1 MKLGRRF
8 VAVVGAVA
16 VTTASGI
23 TAWGAFAAPGDPQL
37 GLRVASPQIR
47 VERVEGDP
55 FIFAELGTFVGVTK
69 AALQI
74 EAVPGADGNADLWLV
89 RKDARGTIVRDRK
102 IQTPVR
108 GPMSLGLPDF
118 LDVELRTAA
127 GALVTRQTLSFCPG
141 GAWGMEQQARLDA
154 TGPAEPQLA
163 NSCGTHLTRHIVYG
177 LDKGWAAS
185 VGNDLLSN
193 FEGADG
199 DYRVTLRIT
208 PTYVKQF
215 AIPAAQAKASVSM
228 TVTTVPCPYEPD
240 WCAPPE
246 EGGGGS
252 AALSRTAPTTSST
265 SATSHGDHT
274 AHGSDHAKGHG
285 AQKLDPVVR
294 AAAADVSASSART
307 ATLESST
314 ALRIA
319 SAKANPQR
327 RDRAEAD
334 GSRRTNGLPDMVAL
348 PAFDMQVGTD
358 EEGRDQLS
366 FGANIANLGSGP
378 LVVEGYRSSDDTMRA
393 TQFEYRDGEPVR
405 SSPAGEFEWDPR
417 EGHLHWHFEDIAQYD
432 LVAADGSVTRSG
444 KQAFCLAPT
453 DPIDLTIRGAAQRVE
468 TDRLWSNCGGQ
479 SAIWIREVL
488 PAGWGD
494 TYYQGLPG
502 QAFDVTGLPNGTYT
516 VRVTTN
522 FRNRLKESDTTNNVS
537 HRRIELGGSPGERT
551 VTELD

>member
-1 MKLGRRF
+1 MKVGRRF
-8 VAVVGAVA
+8 MAVVGAVA

-69 AALQI
+69 AALQV

-89 RKDARGTIVRDRK
+89 RKESRGTIVRDRR

-118 LDVELRTAA
+118 LDLELRTGA
-127 GALVTRQTLSFCPG
+127 GKLVTRQTLSFCPG

-163 NSCGTHLTRHIVYG
+163 SSCGTHLTKHIVYG

-185 VGNDLLSN
+185 VGNDLISN

-199 DYRVTLRIT
+199 DYTVTLRIT
-208 PTYVKQF
+208 PTYVRQF

-228 TVTTVPCPYEPD
+228 TVTTVPCPYDPE

-246 EGGGGS
+246 GGAGS
-252 AALSRTAPTTSST
+252 ASLSRTTSS
-265 SATSHGDHT
+265 AAPHAGH
-274 AHGSDHAKGHG
+274 AAPASDHAKGHG
-285 AQKLDPVVR
+285 ATKLDPVVR
-294 AAAADVSASSART
+294 AAAADVNSRSARA

-319 SAKANPQR
+319 SAKANPER
-327 RDRAEAD
+327 RDRAEGD
-334 GSRRTNGLPDMVAL
+334 RDRRANGLPDMVAL
-348 PAFDMQVGTD
+348 PAFDMQAGTD
-358 EEGRDQLS
+358 EEGRDQLA

-378 LVVEGYRSSDDTMRA
+378 LIVEGFRVSDDTMRA
-393 TQFEYRDGEPVR
+393 TQFEYRDGAPVR
-405 SSPAGEFEWDPR
+405 SYPAGEFEWDPR

-432 LVAADGSVTRSG
+432 LVAADGAVTRSG

-479 SAIWIREVL
+479 SALWIREVL

-502 QAFDVTGLPNGTYT
+502 QAFDITGLPNGTYT

-522 FRNRLKESDTTNNVS
+522 FRNRLKESSTSNNVS
-537 HRRIELGGSPGERT
+537 NARVRLGGTPGQRT

>member
-8 VAVVGAVA
+8 IAVVGAVA

-74 EAVPGADGNADLWLV
+74 EAMPGADGNADLWLV

-118 LDVELRTAA
+118 LDLELRTAA

-199 DYRVTLRIT
+199 D
-208 PTYVKQF
+208 
-215 AIPAAQAKASVSM
+215 
-228 TVTTVPCPYEPD
+228 
-240 WCAPPE
+240 
-246 EGGGGS
+246 
-252 AALSRTAPTTSST
+252 
-265 SATSHGDHT
+265 
-274 AHGSDHAKGHG
+274 
-285 AQKLDPVVR
+285 
-294 AAAADVSASSART
+294 
-307 ATLESST
+307 
-314 ALRIA
+314 
-319 SAKANPQR
+319 
-327 RDRAEAD
+327 
-334 GSRRTNGLPDMVAL
+334 
-348 PAFDMQVGTD
+348 
-358 EEGRDQLS
+358 
-366 FGANIANLGSGP
+366 
-378 LVVEGYRSSDDTMRA
+378 
-393 TQFEYRDGEPVR
+393 
-405 SSPAGEFEWDPR
+405 
-417 EGHLHWHFEDIAQYD
+417 
-432 LVAADGSVTRSG
+432 
-444 KQAFCLAPT
+444 
-453 DPIDLTIRGAAQRVE
+453 
-468 TDRLWSNCGGQ
+468 
-479 SAIWIREVL
+479 
-488 PAGWGD
+488 
-494 TYYQGLPG
+494 
-502 QAFDVTGLPNGTYT
+502 
-516 VRVTTN
+516 
-522 FRNRLKESDTTNNVS
+522 
-537 HRRIELGGSPGERT
+537 
-551 VTELD
+551 